1 MKYLLLFL
9 FAWGYCMDDNSLVV
23 TRAYVDYL
31 KKHVNWGVEDYEN
44 NVFRG
49 WTIGEIK
56 QFLGLIDLNT
66 TVEGASDVQLGKSLP
81 SAVNWAG
88 SKCDHAVKNQGSCGA
103 CWAFVA
109 ANMLSD
115 RCCLELSSDKG
126 WLSIQELISC
136 DNASFGCYG
145 GSLGAPV
152 RYMKAN
158 KGLVPEEC
166 YPYIGKKEECPT
178 KCEDGKDWK
187 ESHVCNCAKIVNCYL
202 TQGIKSCLN
211 SGPVPIGF
219 SVCPSFISYKNG
231 TYSCDCDSYIG
242 NHATLAMG
250 YSDKPECHYYLKNSW
265 GTRWGTNGYY
275 NMSCDTCNL
284 AGGSICSEISD

>member
-1 MKYLLLFL
+1 MKYLVLFFL
-9 FAWGYCMDDNSLVV
+9 ALGYCLDDNDLVV

-31 KKHVNWGVEDYEN
+31 KRHVSWDVENYEN

-66 TVEGASDVQLGKSLP
+66 AVKGAPDVKLMKSIP

-88 SKCDHAVKNQGSCGA
+88 SQCDHDVKSQGSCGA

-115 RCCLELSSDKG
+115 RCCMEQSDKG

-145 GSLGAPV
+145 GSLSAPV
-152 RYMKAN
+152 RYMQAH
-158 KGLVPEEC
+158 KGLVPEKC
-166 YPYIGKKEECPT
+166 YSYIARKEDCPT
-178 KCEDGKDWK
+178 KCENGDDWTK
-187 ESHVCNCAKIVNCYL
+187 AHVCNCNKIENCRNTL
-202 TQGIKSCLN
+202 GIKNCLVT
-211 SGPVPIGF
+211 GPVPIGF
-219 SVCPSFISYKNG
+219 SVCQSFMSYRKG
-231 TYSCDCDSYIG
+231 IYKCDCESYIG
-242 NHATLAMG
+242 NHATLVVG
-250 YSDKPECHYYLKNSW
+250 YSDKPECHYHVKNSW
-265 GTRWGTNGYY
+265 GTGWGMNGYY
-275 NMSCDTCNL
+275 DMACESCRI
-284 AGGSICSEISD
+284 AGGPICVDITD